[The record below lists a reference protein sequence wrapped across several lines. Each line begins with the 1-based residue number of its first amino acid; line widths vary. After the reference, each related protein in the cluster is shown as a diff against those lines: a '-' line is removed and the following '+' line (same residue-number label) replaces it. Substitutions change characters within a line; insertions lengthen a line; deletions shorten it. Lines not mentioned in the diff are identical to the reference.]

1 MLNNLLNLFLTREVK
16 NIIVFGLNK
25 SLKFLQTMFHA
36 DKVVKTFRFKVIEIF
51 LIMIIEI

>member
-1 MLNNLLNLFLTREVK
+1 MLNSLLNLFLTRVVK

-25 SLKFLQTMFHA
+25 SLKFLHTMFHA
-36 DKVVKTFRFKVIEIF
+36 GKVVKTFRFKVIEIS